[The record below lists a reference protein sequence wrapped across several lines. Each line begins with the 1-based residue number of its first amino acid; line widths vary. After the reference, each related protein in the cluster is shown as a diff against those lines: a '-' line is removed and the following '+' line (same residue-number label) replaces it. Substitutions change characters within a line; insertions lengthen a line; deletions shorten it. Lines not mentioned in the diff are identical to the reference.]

1 MRLESKI
8 KWKKNADQQSH
19 VTLSTSTNRNPS
31 SANSL
36 PIHCN
41 HLRVA
46 FCPKIHPRSSVQA
59 TSLNT
64 VPHGF
69 TIGTTPDGKEYLVP
83 SHMVPVLDQAFIS
96 YHTKIKIGVATSSGR
111 VSYWY
116 IQSPHC
122 WMSCRSYDSSM
133 SMWSL
138 HPIYCLLTIILVW
151 TGSEHPI
158 WQDHPS
164 QNPLPSRPCMSSH
177 RSSCIDLMA
186 LQQLTDHKLLTLH
199 SEVLT
204 LQQKLSIWYKDASHC
219 LYTCKIEKL
228 ALADANHKAFKNLDS
243 HLEQYLMDLNECL
256 WPQTDAS
263 SNSNQW

>member
-1 MRLESKI
+1 M
-8 KWKKNADQQSH
+8 
-19 VTLSTSTNRNPS
+19 TLSTSTNRNPS

-36 PIHCN
+36 PICWN

-46 FCPKIHPRSSVQA
+46 SCPKIHPRSSMQA

-69 TIGTTPDGKEYLVP
+69 TIGTTSDGKEYLVP
-83 SHMVPVLDQAFIS
+83 SHMVPALDQAFAS
-96 YHTKIKIGVATSSGR
+96 YHTKIKMGVATSSGG
-111 VSYWY
+111 VSYWS
-116 IQSPHC
+116 IQLRHC
-122 WMSCRSYDSSM
+122 QMSCRSYNSSM
-133 SMWSL
+133 AKWSP

-158 WQDHPS
+158 QQDHPS
-164 QNPLPSRPCMSSH
+164 QNPLPSRPCTSSH

-186 LQQLTDHKLLTLH
+186 LQQLTDQELLTLH

-204 LQQKLSIWYKDASHC
+204 LQQKLGISYKDASHH

-228 ALADANHKAFKNLDS
+228 ALTDANHKAFKNLDS
-243 HLEQYLMDLNECL
+243 YLKQYLMDLNEHL
-256 WPQTDAS
+256 QPQKDAS
-263 SNSNQW
+263 SDSNQW